1 MLTNFCL
8 NGAFIRFSSSLVLV
22 VVLFSGAFSV
32 SLGAGGEPTAQLSAT
47 IQEFVTILVNT
58 PAAELRS
65 KGLPDRA
72 LTLVYNRFDF
82 SELTKRPLGRHWRS
96 LDRAEQREFV
106 AALTQKLL
114 VAYGKTVRASGD
126 EKIEFNRERLDGDYA
141 TVETKVI
148 SSSGE
153 LPIEYRMHVIEGQ
166 WKVYDMVI
174 ENVSIVNNYRA
185 QFERV
190 IARSSVKDLLQLMKN
205 HDS

>member
-1 MLTNFCL
+1 MRVSRCL
-8 NGAFIRFSSSLVLV
+8 AFGF
-22 VVLFSGAFSV
+22 VLFTGVFSA
-32 SLGAGGEPTAQLSAT
+32 SLGAGGEPTAQLGST
-47 IQEFVTILVNT
+47 INEFVTILVNT
-58 PAAELRS
+58 PVAELRS

-72 LTLVYNRFDF
+72 LTLIYNRFDF
-82 SELTKRPLGRHWRS
+82 SELTKRALGRHWQS
-96 LDRAEQREFV
+96 LDQAEQREFV

-190 IARSSVKDLLQLMKN
+190 IARSSVKDLLQLMK
-205 HDS
+205 HQDS

>member
-1 MLTNFCL
+1 M
-8 NGAFIRFSSSLVLV
+8 RFSSGLAFVF
-22 VVLFSGAFSV
+22 VLFTVVFSA
-32 SLGAGGEPTAQLSAT
+32 SLGSGSEPTAQLSAT
-47 IQEFVTILVNT
+47 IKEFVAILVNT
-58 PAAELRS
+58 PVAELRS

-72 LTLVYNRFDF
+72 LTLVYDRFDF
-82 SELTKRPLGRHWRS
+82 SELTKRALGRHWQS
-96 LDRAEQREFV
+96 LDQAEQREFV

-126 EKIEFNRERLDGDYA
+126 EKIEFNRERLDGNYA

-153 LPIEYRMHVIEGQ
+153 LPIEYRMRIVDGQ

-190 IARSSVKDLLQLMKN
+190 IARSSVKDLLQMMKQQQ
-205 HDS
+205 S